1 MALPFPSG
9 QLAYLCEN
17 ARNLVVC
24 AAHHKNDLDALEA
37 SAEAEV
43 RRAETALTDALDG
56 TPVSS
61 EGQRA
66 LLSIQLQRSLQGVQA
81 ARQLCIGAREQHAA
95 ASRLLALLEADRGPR
110 PRSGEPPGVLVVD
123 DYRAVRE
130 VVARMLQNAGFT
142 VRTAANGLEA
152 LLAAYEMQP
161 AVIVMDVTMPVLDGI
176 EATRLIKATAATLD
190 ARVIA
195 YTGESRFDETS
206 LRTLFAA
213 VLPKMAPPAV
223 LLSTVRRIAN
233 V

>member
-1 MALPFPSG
+1 MAVPFPSG

-95 ASRLLALLEADRGPR
+95 ASDCWRCSRTIAARGRAAASRRAFWSSMTTGPCVR
-110 PRSGEPPGVLVVD
+110 WWPGC
-123 DYRAVRE
+123 
-130 VVARMLQNAGFT
+130 F
-142 VRTAANGLEA
+142 RT
-152 LLAAYEMQP
+152 P
-161 AVIVMDVTMPVLDGI
+161 A
-176 EATRLIKATAATLD
+176 
-190 ARVIA
+190 
-195 YTGESRFDETS
+195 SR
-206 LRTLFAA
+206 
-213 VLPKMAPPAV
+213 
-223 LLSTVRRIAN
+223 
-233 V
+233 